1 MSGSAFFDR
10 IAPWSGLLRFCAAV
24 LLFGLLLWIVDPK
37 ELLATLLRADAL
49 LVAALF
55 GLALVWLF
63 LGALNVWILLR
74 RRNAIPLVSFT
85 EVYVTSWS
93 MGLLIPGQLGDATQ
107 ILLLRRHGVAVAS
120 SAAAYT
126 IDKIIS
132 LCMFGLIGAYGVARF
147 SVAVSPGTAFAVACV
162 AAILAACVIVSA
174 VRLMPGSRL
183 PRRVGEFLKSISTEI
198 ASFAVQP
205 GLVGLN
211 ALISIVKWLV
221 MASMYSMVFAALSVA
236 ISFESAATI
245 PVVSSLVAY
254 IPITVAGLGTME
266 WTAVGLF
273 RGIGIA
279 PVDVVGAYLVM
290 RGALISCAAA
300 MLAAGRLSR
309 HARSR

>member
-1 MSGSAFFDR
+1 
-10 IAPWSGLLRFCAAV
+10 V
-24 LLFGLLLWIVDPK
+24 
-37 ELLATLLRADAL
+37 
-49 LVAALF
+49 
-55 GLALVWLF
+55 
-63 LGALNVWILLR
+63 
-74 RRNAIPLVSFT
+74 
-85 EVYVTSWS
+85 
-93 MGLLIPGQLGDATQ
+93 
-107 ILLLRRHGVAVAS
+107 
-120 SAAAYT
+120 
-126 IDKIIS
+126 
-132 LCMFGLIGAYGVARF
+132 
-147 SVAVSPGTAFAVACV
+147 
-162 AAILAACVIVSA
+162 
-174 VRLMPGSRL
+174 SRL
-183 PRRVGEFLKSISTEI
+183 PQRVREFLKTISAELAT
-198 ASFAVQP
+198 FTVRP
-205 GLVGLN
+205 RLVGLN